1 MNATG
6 EESKISL
13 INLMS
18 SLTKE
23 QADDIMFY
31 LPLLIA
37 LLEEPKGPFPQ
48 ELFLQTG

>member
-6 EESKISL
+6 EESKNYL
-13 INLMS
+13 IKLMS

-23 QADDIMFY
+23 QAEDIIDY

-37 LLEEPKGPFPQ
+37 LLEEPKRPFQQ
-48 ELFLQTG
+48 ELFLRTG